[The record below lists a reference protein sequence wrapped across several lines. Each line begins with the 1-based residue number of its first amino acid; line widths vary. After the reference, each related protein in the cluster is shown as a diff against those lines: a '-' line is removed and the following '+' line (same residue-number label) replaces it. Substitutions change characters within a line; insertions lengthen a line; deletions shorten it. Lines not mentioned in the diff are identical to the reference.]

1 MEQQASLI
9 RQEYDAKISE
19 IEREREQFEEDK
31 AQAEHF
37 KYILTEYQDILG
49 AITHKINERDEHIAQ
64 MQEELDAYDRIQRE
78 TEQVIEQKSQ
88 RVSQLEEYIS
98 EKLQQPLPSKTESQD
113 SSLNSMQA
121 LRIQELEQML

>member
-1 MEQQASLI
+1 
-9 RQEYDAKISE
+9 
-19 IEREREQFEEDK
+19 
-31 AQAEHF
+31 
-37 KYILTEYQDILG
+37 
-49 AITHKINERDEHIAQ
+49 

>member
-1 MEQQASLI
+1 
-9 RQEYDAKISE
+9 
-19 IEREREQFEEDK
+19 
-31 AQAEHF
+31 
-37 KYILTEYQDILG
+37 
-49 AITHKINERDEHIAQ
+49 

-113 SSLNSMQA
+113 SSLNSIQA